1 VQQFGAELFDAQGG
15 NEKLSVAMWLRLLD
29 TRNVTALATLCA
41 VFLRNVS
48 GERLTLAQTL
58 ELALARPTPVARLGF
73 QLLQTRAIPAADLPV
88 LAALAALADARCA
101 SLAEELAVWALA
113 RIGVRGVYEL
123 EAISRFFDS
132 INQSTRNAAWAWL
145 ISEQTAPADVKTDNA
160 VVHSAGYDDPVLWSR
175 LAESP
180 FYDLKLRLVDLL
192 ARRVDAPELSVDQL
206 SPVWCA
212 VLLGVHRGGRQKP
225 KAVRELAEAIVREPE
240 SAERLLPV
248 LVVAVRSIRGPEMRA
263 GLSAVM
269 TLVSR
274 RPELAALVKAR
285 LPELEFPGVEV
296 AA

>member
-1 VQQFGAELFDAQGG
+1 
-15 NEKLSVAMWLRLLD
+15 M
-29 TRNVTALATLCA
+29 
-41 VFLRNVS
+41 
-48 GERLTLAQTL
+48 
-58 ELALARPTPVARLGF
+58 
-73 QLLQTRAIPAADLPV
+73 
-88 LAALAALADARCA
+88 ADARCA
-101 SLAEELAVWALA
+101 SLAEELAAWALTK
-113 RIGVRGVYEL
+113 IGVRGAYEL
-123 EAISRFFDS
+123 ESVSRFFDS
-132 INQSTRNAAWAWL
+132 INESTRNAAWAWL
-145 ISEQTAPADVKTDNA
+145 IAEQAVPAGAKADNA
-160 VVHSAGYDDPVLWSR
+160 GVHSAGYDDPVLWSR

-180 FYDLKLRLVDLL
+180 FDDLKLRLVDLL
-192 ARRVDAPELSVDQL
+192 ARRVDAPELSADQL
-206 SPVWCA
+206 APVWCA

-225 KAVRELAEAIVREPE
+225 KAVRELAAAIMREPS